1 MVDELKLQ
9 EAGDD
14 TYREEVERALSEDEK
29 RLGKIWRLSR
39 EGLNPNEIAEKSGY
53 SKAYVNHCT
62 RMIKALVDS
71 TLPNT
76 TTLMARRY
84 GPILRDFVKRHQE
97 EYLSDA
103 TVAEIEKRADEWADE
118 CVRRA
123 NDPAKREE
131 EEQKLERQTSA
142 AEKEE
147 VPGIYV
153 YALPHYLRY
162 LIEASENDETDD
174 RTYLKVGMS
183 ERDAIKRFRQQR
195 GSTALPESPILL
207 RIYVGSNG
215 MDIAEVERKIHR
227 HLNAADH
234 VRNSERGAG
243 TEWFLTHLKFLD
255 STAELLGLK
264 THFAIDDSDDD

>member
-1 MVDELKLQ
+1 MADELTQ
-9 EAGDD
+9 PEAFGD
-14 TYREEVERALSEDEK
+14 TYLKEVERALSEDET
-29 RLGKIWRLSR
+29 RLGEVWRLSQQGVS
-39 EGLNPNEIAEKSGY
+39 EEEIAKELNVKTTGMVY
-53 SKAYVNHCT
+53 GT
-62 RMIKALVDS
+62 RRYIKAIREDILH
-71 TLPNT
+71 LPQSR
-76 TTLMARRY
+76 LRRCEK
-84 GPILRDFVKRHQE
+84 ILRKFVKDHQE
-97 EYLSDA
+97 RLSPTTVSLLQEKA
-103 TVAEIEKRADEWADE
+103 TE
-118 CVRRA
+118 CARRA
-123 NDPAKREE
+123 NDPVRREE

-142 AEKEE
+142 AEEEE

-162 LIEASENDETDD
+162 PIEISENDETDN

-195 GSTALPESPILL
+195 GNTALPEPPILL

-227 HLNAADH
+227 HLAHADH

-243 TEWFLTHLKFLD
+243 QEWFLTHLKFLD

-264 THFAIDDSDDD
+264 AHFAIDDSDDD

>member
-1 MVDELKLQ
+1 MTDDSTQPET
-9 EAGDD
+9 GGD
-14 TYREEVERALSEDEK
+14 TYLEEVERALSEDEK
-29 RLGKIWRLSR
+29 RLGKVWRLSQ
-39 EGLNPNEIAEKSGY
+39 EGLNSNEIAEKLSY
-53 SKAYVNHCT
+53 SKAYINHST

-84 GPILRDFVKRHQE
+84 GVTLRDFAKRHQG
-97 EYLSDA
+97 EYLSNT

-118 CVRRA
+118 CDRRA
-123 NDPAKREE
+123 NDPVKREE
-131 EEQKLERQTSA
+131 EEQKFERQTSA
-142 AEKEE
+142 AEQEE

-162 LIEASENDETDD
+162 PVETSENDGTDD

-207 RIYVGSNG
+207 RIYIGSNG

-227 HLNAADH
+227 HLAHADH

-243 TEWFLTHLKFLD
+243 QEWFLTHLKFLD
-255 STAELLGLK
+255 STAELLSLK
-264 THFAIDDSDDD
+264 IHFAIDDSDDD

>member
-1 MVDELKLQ
+1 MRKFVKDHQERLSPTTVSLLQ
-9 EAGDD
+9 E
-14 TYREEVERALSEDEK
+14 
-29 RLGKIWRLSR
+29 
-39 EGLNPNEIAEKSGY
+39 
-53 SKAYVNHCT
+53 KATEC
-62 RMIKALVDS
+62 
-71 TLPNT
+71 
-76 TTLMARRY
+76 ARR
-84 GPILRDFVKRHQE
+84 E
-97 EYLSDA
+97 
-103 TVAEIEKRADEWADE
+103 
-118 CVRRA
+118 
-123 NDPAKREE
+123 NDPVRREE

-147 VPGIYV
+147 IPGIYV

-162 LIEASENDETDD
+162 PIEISDNDETDN

-195 GSTALPESPILL
+195 GSTALPEPPILL

-215 MDIAEVERKIHR
+215 TDIAEVERKIHR

-243 TEWFLTHLKFLD
+243 QEWFLTHLKLLD

-264 THFAIDDSDDD
+264 THFTIDDYGRRLELTKSNGSIAVVIEEDVDNPRVEKDVDARHRKLWGMMQLVIPTPQVNKNRRRVLLGWRSSVHTSARHCWSGYTATHLHSRDRAPYV

>member
-1 MVDELKLQ
+1 MANELTQ
-9 EAGDD
+9 PESGSD
-14 TYREEVERALSEDEK
+14 TYREEVERALSEDET
-29 RLGKIWRLSR
+29 RLGDVWKLSQKELDAEEITAELNVAYPGYAAVTLICIRAIR
-39 EGLNPNEIAEKSGY
+39 EG
-53 SKAYVNHCT
+53 V
-62 RMIKALVDS
+62 
-71 TLPNT
+71 LPNFQSQ
-76 TTLMARRY
+76 LRRCDQVLRGFARRHQD
-84 GPILRDFVKRHQE
+84 ILSPATISLLQE
-97 EYLSDA
+97 RA
-103 TVAEIEKRADEWADE
+103 AECDH
-118 CVRRA
+118 RA
-123 NDPAKREE
+123 NDPVKRTE
-131 EEQKLERQTSA
+131 EEQKLEHQTSA
-142 AEKEE
+142 AEKEAM
-147 VPGIYV
+147 PGIYV

-162 LIEASENDETDD
+162 PVETSENDETDD

-183 ERDAIKRFRQQR
+183 ENDAIRRFRQQR

-255 STAELLGLK
+255 SMAELLDLK

>member
-29 RLGKIWRLSR
+29 RLGKVWRLSR

-118 CVRRA
+118 YVRRA

-162 LIEASENDETDD
+162 PIEASENDETDD

-195 GSTALPESPILL
+195 GSTALPEPPILL

-227 HLNAADH
+227 HLAHADH

-255 STAELLGLK
+255 STAELLDLK
-264 THFAIDDSDDD
+264 THFVIDDSDDD

>member
-1 MVDELKLQ
+1 MADELTQL
-9 EAGDD
+9 EAGSD
-14 TYREEVERALSEDEK
+14 TYRVEVERALDEDEK
-29 RLGKIWRLSR
+29 QLGKVWRLSR
-39 EGLNPNEIAEKSGY
+39 EGLNPNEITEKSGY

-118 CVRRA
+118 CARRA
-123 NDPAKREE
+123 NDPVRREE
-131 EEQKLERQTSA
+131 EEQKLKRQTSA

-162 LIEASENDETDD
+162 PVETSENDETDD

-195 GSTALPESPILL
+195 GSTALPEPPILL
-207 RIYVGSNG
+207 RIYVCSNG
-215 MDIAEVERKIHR
+215 MEIAEVERKIHR
-227 HLNAADH
+227 HLASADH
-234 VRNSERGAG
+234 VRSSERGAG
-243 TEWFLTHLKFLD
+243 QEWFLTHLKLLD
-255 STAELLGLK
+255 STAELLGLE
-264 THFAIDDSDDD
+264 TRFAFDDSDDD